1 MDNIPAIGAQTVRS
15 ASIIWFEPVYS
26 FYKFV
31 KLMKHKK
38 YLATRSR
45 IQLKLA
51 RQKARDHG
59 DCGAGY
65 MLSSVVIPC
74 ATR

>member
-1 MDNIPAIGAQTVRS
+1 
-15 ASIIWFEPVYS
+15 
-26 FYKFV
+26 
-31 KLMKHKK
+31 MKHKK